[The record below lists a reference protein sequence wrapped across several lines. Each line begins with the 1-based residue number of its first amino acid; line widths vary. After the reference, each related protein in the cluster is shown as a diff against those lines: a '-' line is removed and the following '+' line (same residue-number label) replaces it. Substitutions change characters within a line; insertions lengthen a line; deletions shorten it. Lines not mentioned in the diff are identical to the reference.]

1 MSWRYSQVVRHGS
14 AKAWSSVQIRLPP
27 SQTNI
32 NEPSNGL
39 FWYFSWIEPH
49 FRLFGSD
56 RVFQSWKEKIW
67 WKKLPYMLS
76 APSLWPCSLLAS
88 QHRKRLNKENLL
100 LAALKKLL
108 KALRVLEVHPLKS
121 QPAKR
126 IFHQASR
133 TMILIALQILTRAR
147 ILTIQWAWWTKENH

>member
-1 MSWRYSQVVRHGS
+1 MLWRYSQVVRHGS

-39 FWYFSWIEPH
+39 FWYHHLIGLHHRSFA
-49 FRLFGSD
+49 SD
-56 RVFQSWKEKIW
+56 AVLHSWKEKIL
-67 WKKLPYMLS
+67 WKKLPYMLLAS
-76 APSLWPCSLLAS
+76 SLWACSLLAN
-88 QHRKRLNKENLL
+88 QHKKRLPKESLL

-108 KALRVLEVHPLKS
+108 KALRVLKVHILKS
-121 QPAKR
+121 HPAKR
-126 IFHQASR
+126 IFHQAS
-133 TMILIALQILTRAR
+133 TMIILIVLQTLTRAR

>member
-1 MSWRYSQVVRHGS
+1 MLWRYSQVVRHGS

-32 NEPSNGL
+32 YEPSNGL
-39 FWYFSWIEPH
+39 FWYISLIESH
-49 FRLFGSD
+49 FHPFVSD

-76 APSLWPCSLLAS
+76 ASSLWPCSLLAN
-88 QHRKRLNKENLL
+88 QHKKRLIKENLL
-100 LAALKKLL
+100 LAALKKPL
-108 KALRVLEVHPLKS
+108 KALRVLEVHTLKS
-121 QPAKR
+121 HPAKR
-126 IFHQASR
+126 IFHQAS
-133 TMILIALQILTRAR
+133 TMIILIVLQTLTRAR

>member
-1 MSWRYSQVVRHGS
+1 MLWRYSQVVRHGS

-39 FWYFSWIEPH
+39 FWYISLMESH
-49 FRLFGSD
+49 FRRFVSD
-56 RVFQSWKEKIW
+56 RVFHSWKETIL

-76 APSLWPCSLLAS
+76 ASSLWPCSLLAN
-88 QHRKRLNKENLL
+88 QHKKRLIKENLL
-100 LAALKKLL
+100 LAALKKPL
-108 KALRVLEVHPLKS
+108 KALRVLEVHTLKS
-121 QPAKR
+121 HPAKR
-126 IFHQASR
+126 IFHQAS
-133 TMILIALQILTRAR
+133 TMIILIVLQTLTRAR

>member
-1 MSWRYSQVVRHGS
+1 MLWRYSQVVRHGS

-39 FWYFSWIEPH
+39 FWYISLIESH
-49 FRLFGSD
+49 FHPFVSD

-67 WKKLPYMLS
+67 WKKWPYMLS
-76 APSLWPCSLLAS
+76 ASSHWPCWLLANQLHQRLTKESLLW
-88 QHRKRLNKENLL
+88 
-100 LAALKKLL
+100 AALKKLL
-108 KALRVLEVHPLKS
+108 KALRVLKVHILKS
-121 QPAKR
+121 HPAKR
-126 IFHQASR
+126 NFHQAS
-133 TMILIALQILTRAR
+133 TMIILIVLQTLTRAR